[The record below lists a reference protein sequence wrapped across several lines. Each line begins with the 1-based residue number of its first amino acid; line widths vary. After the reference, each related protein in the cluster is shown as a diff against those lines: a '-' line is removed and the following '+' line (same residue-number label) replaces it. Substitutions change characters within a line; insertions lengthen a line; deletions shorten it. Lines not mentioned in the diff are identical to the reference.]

1 MTRDQRRLTAIVS
14 ADVVGYSRLMGRDES
29 GTLAAL
35 KAHLRELIDPKIA
48 EYGGRT
54 VKSMGDG
61 LLLEF
66 PSVVDA
72 VRCAVDV
79 QRGMAERNVDVPDDR
94 QIRFRVGINVGDIII
109 DGDDIF
115 GDGVNVAARLQTLA
129 EPGGICV
136 SRGVR
141 DQVLD
146 KLSFAFEDLGAQ
158 EVKNITRPVE
168 VFRIRDA
175 AADVP
180 PGRTSPATLPASSRS
195 RLASGRRWRY
205 LAAAGALLGV
215 ACIAV
220 WGLLL
225 QPKSGPDATGSPGG
239 TASATR
245 SGARPFRSLAI
256 LPFTVESK
264 STEDEQLARD
274 LTREMTASAGRAL
287 REGLVV
293 SNGLVQQYG
302 QRPSDPRSVG
312 TELNVR
318 YVVEGNLRQKG
329 GVHELTVEVIDALD
343 GSQLWSGRQ
352 AVIGGDPAQ
361 TVGKLIS
368 PLHRAILDATRKE
381 VASLPKAQR
390 DTWDL
395 YFRAWALENSIANAP
410 KAQQLHEEA
419 LRLDPTFVPALLELQ
434 GTLFFRA
441 QNEPEHRAELVR
453 RFDEVSKQAIAA
465 APNDPRVWNE
475 RAFALQWQDNW
486 NGAFSASDEAL
497 RLDPYRSSTYE
508 SRAWL
513 LIYSGRPGEALDVV
527 ARANALEGDPHF
539 GDAVQCVAYMGL
551 KRGADAAGPCEQS
564 AASWSYWPL
573 YAMATAA
580 YANLGDA
587 ERAAA
592 WKRKLLEA
600 NPKMSIARFSD
611 LGVSHHPDF
620 VANLDY
626 TLAGLRKV
634 GLPEQ

>member
-14 ADVVGYSRLMGRDES
+14 ADVVGYSRLMGRDEG

-66 PSVVDA
+66 PSVVEA

-79 QRGMAERNVDVPDDR
+79 QRGMVERNAGVPDDR

-115 GDGVNVAARLQTLA
+115 GDGVNVAARLQALA
-129 EPGGICV
+129 DPGGICV

-146 KLSFAFEDLGAQ
+146 KLSFTFEDLGAQ

-175 AADVP
+175 SADAP
-180 PGRTSPATLPASSRS
+180 LGRTSPATVPPSSRS
-195 RLASGRRWRY
+195 RLALGRRWRH
-205 LAAAGALLGV
+205 LAAAGLALGV

-220 WGLLL
+220 WVLWL
-225 QPKSGPDATGSPGG
+225 QPKFDPDATGSPGG
-239 TASATR
+239 AASATR

-264 STEDEQLARD
+264 SPEDEQLARD

-302 QRPSDPRSVG
+302 QRPSDPRTVG

-318 YVVEGNLRQKG
+318 YVVEGNLRRKG
-329 GVHELTVEVIDALD
+329 EAHELTVEVIDALD

-352 AVIGGDPAQ
+352 AVIAGDLAQ

-368 PLHRAILDATRKE
+368 PLRGAIFDATRKE
-381 VASLPKAQR
+381 VASLPKSQR
-390 DTWDL
+390 EVWDL
-395 YFRAWALENSIANAP
+395 YFRASALEESIANAP
-410 KAQQLHEEA
+410 KEQQLYEDV
-419 LRLDPTFVPALLELQ
+419 LRLDPTFVPALLGLQ
-434 GTLFFRA
+434 GRLFIRA
-441 QNEPEHRAELVR
+441 QNEPEHRAELVQ

-465 APNDPRVWNE
+465 APKDPRVWNM

-486 NGAFSASDEAL
+486 NGALSASDDAL
-497 RLDPYRSSTYE
+497 RLDPYRSSTLE

-513 LIYSGRPGEALDVV
+513 LIYSGRAGEALDVI
-527 ARANALEGDPHF
+527 ARANELEGNPHL
-539 GDAVQCVAYMGL
+539 GNAAQCVAYMAL
-551 KRGADAAGPCEQS
+551 KRGADAAGPCDRS
-564 AASWSYWPL
+564 AANWGYWII

-580 YANLGDA
+580 YANVGDA
-587 ERAAA
+587 EKAAV
-592 WKRKLLEA
+592 WKKKLLEA

-611 LGVSHHPDF
+611 VGVSHHPDF
-620 VANLDY
+620 LANWDY

-634 GLPEQ
+634 GIPEQ

>member
-1 MTRDQRRLTAIVS
+1 MTRDKRRLTAIVS

-79 QRGMAERNVDVPDDR
+79 QRGMAERNADVPDER
-94 QIRFRVGINVGDIII
+94 QIRFRIGINVGDIII
-109 DGDDIF
+109 DGNDIF

-136 SRGVR
+136 SRSVR

-158 EVKNITRPVE
+158 EVKNIARPVE

-175 AADVP
+175 AADAV
-180 PGRTSPATLPASSRS
+180 PGRNSPAAVPASSQS
-195 RLASGRRWRY
+195 RPALGRRWRNV
-205 LAAAGALLGV
+205 AAATAVLGA
-215 ACIAV
+215 ACVAV
-220 WGLLL
+220 WVLWL
-225 QPKSGPDATGSPGG
+225 QPKLSPDPTQRPTS
-239 TASATR
+239 TASATG

-264 STEDEQLARD
+264 SGEDEQLARD

-293 SNGLVQQYG
+293 SNGLVQQYS
-302 QRPSDPRSVG
+302 QRPTDPRTVG

-318 YVVEGNLRQKG
+318 YVVEGNLRHKG
-329 GVHELTVEVIDALD
+329 EAQELTVEVIDALD
-343 GSQLWSGRQ
+343 GTHLWSGRQ
-352 AVIGGDPAQ
+352 AVIAGDPAQ
-361 TVGKLIS
+361 TVVKLVN
-368 PLHRAILDATRKE
+368 PLRGAIADATRKE

-390 DTWDL
+390 DAWDL
-395 YFRAWALENSIANAP
+395 VFRGWAMESSIANASRE
-410 KAQQLHEEA
+410 QQLYENA
-419 LRLDPTFVPALLELQ
+419 LRLDPTFVPALLGLQ
-434 GTLFFRA
+434 NILFFRA
-441 QNEPEHRAELVR
+441 QNEPEDRAELVR
-453 RFDEVSKQAIAA
+453 RFDEVSKLAITV
-465 APNDPRVWNE
+465 APTDPRTWYW
-475 RAFALQWQDNW
+475 RGFALQWQDNW
-486 NGAFSASDEAL
+486 NGALSANDEAL
-497 RLDPYRSSTYE
+497 RLDPYRSGTLL

-513 LIYSGRPGEALDVV
+513 LIYSGRPGEALDVI
-527 ARANALEGDPHF
+527 ARANELEGNPHF

-551 KRGADAAGPCEQS
+551 KRAADAAGPCEQS
-564 AASWSYWPL
+564 AASWNYWVL
-573 YAMATAA
+573 YAQATAA

-587 ERAAA
+587 EKTAA
-592 WKRKLLEA
+592 WKRQLLEA
-600 NPKMSIARFSD
+600 NPKASIARLRD
-611 LGVSHHPDF
+611 LGASHHPDF
-620 VANLDY
+620 LANSEY
-626 TLAGLRKV
+626 TMAGLRRA

>member
-1 MTRDQRRLTAIVS
+1 MAREQRRLTAIVS

-48 EYGGRT
+48 EHGGRT

-72 VRCAVDV
+72 VRCAVEV
-79 QRGMAERNVDVPDDR
+79 QRGMAERNADVPDDW

-175 AADVP
+175 TVDVP
-180 PGRTSPATLPASSRS
+180 PGRAPPAIVPASSRS
-195 RLASGRRWRY
+195 RLALGRRWRY
-205 LAAAGALLGV
+205 LAPAGAVLGV
-215 ACIAV
+215 TCIAV

-225 QPKSGPDATGSPGG
+225 QPKSGSDATGSPGG
-239 TASATR
+239 AASATR
-245 SGARPFRSLAI
+245 AGPRPFRSLAI
-256 LPFTVESK
+256 LPFTFEPK
-264 STEDEQLARD
+264 STEDAQLARD
-274 LTREMTASAGRAL
+274 LTREMTTSAGRAL
-287 REGLVV
+287 RDGLVL

-302 QRPSDPRSVG
+302 QRPSDPRTVG

-318 YVVEGNLRQKG
+318 YVVEGNLRRVG
-329 GVHELTVEVIDALD
+329 GAHELTVEVIDALD
-343 GSQLWSGRQ
+343 GSQLWSGQQ
-352 AVIGGDPAQ
+352 AVMAADLAQ
-361 TVGKLIS
+361 TVGKLLS
-368 PLHRAILDATRKE
+368 PMRGAIVDATRKE
-381 VASLPKAQR
+381 VASLPKSQR
-390 DTWDL
+390 DAWDL
-395 YFRAWALENSIANAP
+395 VLRAWPLENSIANAP
-410 KAQQLHEEA
+410 RAQQLYEDA
-419 LRLDPTFVPALLELQ
+419 LRLDPTFVPALLGLQ
-434 GTLFFRA
+434 QQLFFRA
-441 QNEPEHRAELVR
+441 QNEPEHRAELVQ
-453 RFDEVSKQAIAA
+453 RFDEVSKLAIAA
-465 APNDPRVWNE
+465 TPTDPRVWDM

-486 NGAFSASDEAL
+486 NGALSANDEAL
-497 RLDPYRSSTYE
+497 RLDPYRSGTLE

-513 LIYSGRPGEALDVV
+513 LIYSGRPGDALDVI
-527 ARANALEGDPHF
+527 AKANELEGNPHL
-539 GDAVQCVAYMGL
+539 GDGAQCVAYMAL
-551 KRGADAAGPCEQS
+551 KRAADATGPCERS

-573 YAMATAA
+573 YAMAAAA

-587 ERAAA
+587 EKTAA
-592 WKRKLLEA
+592 WKKKLLEA
-600 NPKMSIARFSD
+600 NPKASIARLSD
-611 LGVSHHPDF
+611 IGVSHHPDF
-620 VANLDY
+620 LANWDY
-626 TLAGLRKV
+626 TLAGLRKA
-634 GLPEQ
+634 GIPEN